1 VPQSAEKR
9 TFAHRRLRRMIAAGV
24 YFPRSK
30 LNESMMSKGWA
41 WISDTECARIDSEGD
56 DSAVRTAVAVHAAPC
71 LRHL

>member
-1 VPQSAEKR
+1 MPQSAEKR
-9 TFAHRRLRRMIAAGV
+9 TFAHRRLRCMIAAGV